1 MASRYLMLSVMTIGL
16 ATSLVIAADPP
27 NANPVIQR
35 DQQKKANAAVEQTAR
50 FVTTSLR
57 ILTYQRLDPTAEQN
71 VLNEVAT
78 SLKKLSQDDMKAVL
92 NHLET
97 AVKAPNEE
105 TATSE
110 QREAYQK
117 HRAVVASLR
126 SILFKMDILRSLDE
140 AAKRVNDSAKAEFS
154 LHQRALLTENN
165 QQYRN
170 AARGIRRTVD
180 DREEQADGQ
189 TDLRNEL
196 TNLIKQLALLRPK
209 LNPEQKDRLDQADA
223 FGRSGQL
230 VAQMEMALQSI
241 SAANYRTAAEQQL
254 KTSKEL
260 QSLAAALA
268 TPRDPLTVMKE
279 TRDKIEQTRRLQ
291 EALKQETEAKP
302 EVDPRVRGGDR
313 GRQDVVRDQANKL
326 AEQQGKLEF
335 ETRES
340 RKALEQVAKEVAA
353 KLTPAESE
361 MRRAQDQLRQMEQK
375 DAPEAQANAA
385 ERLKETRDELDKL
398 IELAEKQKSDPLEAT
413 KKAAEMIDKL
423 IKDQKSAQELTKK
436 IEAKP
441 ESLKPA
447 TEAQKDVAKNA
458 DEVKKLPL
466 PENEAVKEALEKAAE
481 QTKAA
486 ATDLAKKDAK
496 EAQPKQAEAV
506 KALEKAK
513 KALEE
518 QAAMIEKRR
527 DEIAKLQEAAEKLA
541 DLAKQEKQ
549 VADDAKTE
557 AETAKNDTKP
567 ETSDLAKKQGELTPP
582 TKEVGEMVK
591 DAAPKAA
598 EKIDSA
604 AKNQD
609 KAKAELGKN
618 EPMKGSEK
626 ANEAAKNLDEAK
638 AEVSKKID
646 ELQAKEIADQAAL
659 QPNKVSPMDAAAQ
672 IAKAIEQ
679 TKMAAD
685 QASQAGTP
693 MKGEPK
699 PGDPKSEALQ
709 KSAEAN
715 AAAQA
720 ALTQAQA
727 QAPMAVKPQLDD
739 AAKQLSDAAKELG
752 DGKPAEAGKAQSQA
766 AEKLEN
772 ALSALNAAASAMG
785 QPTTEPG
792 QNQQAQAGMQPGM
805 RPGMEPGD
813 GMEPGKE
820 PGKGQPGKDGKQPG
834 KDGKPGDS
842 QEQNQG
848 VGEGDRQGNEKPK
861 NSTPTGKANNAN
873 GNFINLQKQERDKV
887 QQNAEAAFP
896 AEFRELIKQYNIN
909 IKKNGKPQI
918 PAPVAPTTP
927 AKK

>member
-1 MASRYLMLSVMTIGL
+1 MASRYMMLSVMTFGL

-27 NANPVIQR
+27 NPNRVVQR

-50 FVTTSLR
+50 FVTTLLR

-71 VLNEVAT
+71 VLNEVAA

-140 AAKRVNDSAKAEFS
+140 AAKRLNDSAKAEFS

-170 AARGIRRTVD
+170 VARGTRRSVD

-209 LNPEQKDRLDQADA
+209 LNPEQKDRLDSADA

-241 SAANYRTAAEQQL
+241 SAANYRTASEQQL
-254 KTSKEL
+254 KISKEL

-291 EALKQETEAKP
+291 VALKQETATKP
-302 EVDPRVRGGDR
+302 EVDPRVRGNER
-313 GRQDVVRDQANKL
+313 IKQDVVRDQANKL

-423 IKDQKSAQELTKK
+423 IKDQKAAQELTKK
-436 IEAKP
+436 NEAKP

-447 TEAQKDVAKNA
+447 TEAQKDVAKKA

-466 PENEAVKEALEKAAE
+466 PENEVVKAALEKAAA

-527 DEIAKLQEAAEKLA
+527 DEIAKLQDAAEKLG

-549 VADDAKTE
+549 VADDAKAE
-557 AETAKNDTKP
+557 AVTAKNDPKADTKP

-582 TKEVGEMVK
+582 TKEVGKMVK

-598 EKIDSA
+598 EKIDNA
-604 AKNQD
+604 TKNQD

-626 ANEAAKNLDEAK
+626 ANEAEKNLDEAK
-638 AEVSKKID
+638 AEVNKKID

-679 TKMAAD
+679 AKMAAD
-685 QASQAGTP
+685 QANKAGTP
-693 MKGEPK
+693 MQGEPK

-805 RPGMEPGD
+805 EPGE

-820 PGKGQPGKDGKQPG
+820 PGKDSPGKDGKQPG
-834 KDGKPGDS
+834 KDGKPGDG
-842 QEQNQG
+842 QEQNQNN
-848 VGEGDRQGNEKPK
+848 GEGDRQGNEKPK

-909 IKKNGKPQI
+909 IKKNGKPQT